1 MNFIM
6 EEDLYKSA
14 IVTTNGVRSVLLG
27 DTPNV
32 EEYQKNLNALGQI
45 VSSSSQSQE
54 YRSKILANNSL
65 PDVLVEIL
73 NRSFDDNVP
82 TDELNFTLYIRLVRG
97 ILLLARNLV
106 ITKQFVEF
114 SSILSN
120 LKNFNN
126 KVPHNHEFYL
136 KTLVVYIQ
144 CLANMSHITGDQNIV
159 AETVETFFK
168 SEDLMSLIANVD
180 QMKMPFATFLKNIL
194 LNSDNLY
201 DVLTHDD
208 TILRYIISELDNAD
222 IHNED
227 LDQYSSLLI
236 LTFQNIIAHET
247 YNKWLKRIDCKG
259 AEFTKLMKLNQV
271 IVTSKEDWDNYQLTA
286 MLAWIFDNFL
296 VFSEISKSILLS
308 LIYDPLEL
316 KRVHLNLII
325 LLDCLSDLGKFEATK
340 QFLEHYNAIEELIS
354 LLRVVHENVDRKT
367 LKNKEKIEDTEGRK
381 EFPQVKSLIIEVIA
395 FLVHGSFEI
404 QEKMRELHGLELVL
418 SNCMIDDNDPFIKER
433 AIVCVKF
440 LLANNEKNQQFVAD
454 LEAKQ
459 TVDDDALREVG
470 YEVQIEDGNVKLR
483 QTENQKLQE
492 I

>member
-1 MNFIM
+1 MM
-6 EEDLYKSA
+6 EEELYKSV
-14 IVTTNGVRSVLLG
+14 IVTAKSVRSVLLEE
-27 DTPNV
+27 TSNV
-32 EEYQKNLNALGQI
+32 EDCQKNLNALGQI
-45 VSSSSQSQE
+45 VSASSQSQE
-54 YRSKILANNSL
+54 YRSQILANNGL

-73 NRSFDDNVP
+73 NRSFQDNVP
-82 TDELNFTLYIRLVRG
+82 TEELKFTLYIRLMRG

-114 SSILSN
+114 SSILSS
-120 LKNFNN
+120 LENFNQ
-126 KVPHNHEFYL
+126 KVSHNNEFYL

-144 CLANMSHITGDQNIV
+144 FLANMSQITREQNIV
-159 AETVETFFK
+159 AEIVETFFK
-168 SEDLMSLIANVD
+168 NEDLMSLIANDD
-180 QMKMPFATFLKNIL
+180 QMKMPFAAFLKNIL

-208 TILRYIISELDNAD
+208 TILRYTISELDKAD

-247 YNKWLKRIDCKG
+247 YSKWLKRIDCES
-259 AEFTKLMKLNQV
+259 AEFSRIMKLNQV

-354 LLRVVHENVDRKT
+354 LLRVVHESVDRKT
-367 LKNKEKIEDTEGRK
+367 LKNKEKIEETVGKK

-459 TVDDDALREVG
+459 TVDDDALKEVG

-483 QTENQKLQE
+483 KTENQKLQE

>member
-1 MNFIM
+1 MM
-6 EEDLYKSA
+6 EEELYKSV
-14 IVTTNGVRSVLLG
+14 IVTAKSVRSVLLEE
-27 DTPNV
+27 TSNV
-32 EEYQKNLNALGQI
+32 EDCQKNLNALGQI
-45 VSSSSQSQE
+45 VSASSQSQE
-54 YRSKILANNSL
+54 YRSQILANNGL

-73 NRSFDDNVP
+73 NRSFQDNVP
-82 TDELNFTLYIRLVRG
+82 TEELKFTLYIRLMRG

-114 SSILSN
+114 SSILSS
-120 LKNFNN
+120 LENFNQ
-126 KVPHNHEFYL
+126 KVSHNNEFYS

-144 CLANMSHITGDQNIV
+144 FLANMSQITREQNIV
-159 AETVETFFK
+159 AEIVETFFK
-168 SEDLMSLIANVD
+168 NEDLMSLIANDD
-180 QMKMPFATFLKNIL
+180 QMKMPFAAFLKNIL
-194 LNSDNLY
+194 SNSDNLY

-208 TILRYIISELDNAD
+208 TILRYTISELDKAD

-247 YNKWLKRIDCKG
+247 YSKWLKRIDCES
-259 AEFTKLMKLNQV
+259 AEFSRIMKLNQV

-308 LIYDPLEL
+308 SIYDPLEL

-354 LLRVVHENVDRKT
+354 LLRVVHESVDRKT
-367 LKNKEKIEDTEGRK
+367 LKNKEKIEETVGKK

-459 TVDDDALREVG
+459 TVDDDALKEVG

-483 QTENQKLQE
+483 KTENQKLQE

>member
-1 MNFIM
+1 MM
-6 EEDLYKSA
+6 EGELYKSA
-14 IVTTNGVRSVLLG
+14 LVTTNSVRSVLLEE
-27 DTPNV
+27 TPDV
-32 EEYQKNLNALGQI
+32 EDYQKNLHALGQI
-45 VSSSSQSQE
+45 LSASSQSQE
-54 YRSKILANNSL
+54 NRSQILANNNL

-73 NRSFDDNVP
+73 NRSFDDHIP
-82 TDELNFTLYIRLVRG
+82 TEDLKFTLYIRLMRG
-97 ILLLARNLV
+97 ILLLTRNLV
-106 ITKQFVEF
+106 ITKQFVET
-114 SSILSN
+114 SSILAN
-120 LKNFNN
+120 LKMFNH

-144 CLANMSHITGDQNIV
+144 CLANMSHISRDQNIV
-159 AETVETFFK
+159 AEIVETFFK
-168 SEDLMSLIANVD
+168 NEDLMSLIAND
-180 QMKMPFATFLKNIL
+180 EHMKMPFAAFLKNIL

-201 DVLTHDD
+201 DILTHDD
-208 TILRYIISELDNAD
+208 TILRYILNQLDNAD

-247 YNKWLKRIDCKG
+247 YGKWLKRTDCKSG
-259 AEFTKLMKLNQV
+259 EFSKVMKLNQV

-286 MLAWIFDNFL
+286 MLTWIFENFL
-296 VFSEISKSILLS
+296 VFSEMSKNILLS

-316 KRVHLNLII
+316 RSVHLNLII

-367 LKNKEKIEDTEGRK
+367 LKNKEKIEEAEGKK

-459 TVDDDALREVG
+459 TVDDDALRQVG

>member
-1 MNFIM
+1 MM
-6 EEDLYKSA
+6 EEELYKS
-14 IVTTNGVRSVLLG
+14 VTVTVKSVRSVLLEE
-27 DTPNV
+27 TPNV
-32 EEYQKNLNALGQI
+32 EDYQKNLNALGQI
-45 VSSSSQSQE
+45 VSASSQSQE
-54 YRSKILANNSL
+54 YRSQILANNGL
-65 PDVLVEIL
+65 PDILVEIL
-73 NRSFDDNVP
+73 NRSFQDNVP
-82 TDELNFTLYIRLVRG
+82 TEELKFTLYIRLMRG

-114 SSILSN
+114 SSILSS
-120 LKNFNN
+120 LENFNQ
-126 KVPHNHEFYL
+126 KVSHNHEFYL

-144 CLANMSHITGDQNIV
+144 FLANMSHITREQNIV
-159 AETVETFFK
+159 AEIVETFFK
-168 SEDLMSLIANVD
+168 NEDLMSLIANDD
-180 QMKMPFATFLKNIL
+180 QMKVPFAAFLKNIL

-208 TILRYIISELDNAD
+208 TILRYTISELDKAD

-247 YNKWLKRIDCKG
+247 YSKWLKRIDCES
-259 AEFTKLMKLNQV
+259 AEFSRIMKLNQV

-354 LLRVVHENVDRKT
+354 LLRVVHESVDRKT
-367 LKNKEKIEDTEGRK
+367 LKNKEKIEETVGKK

-459 TVDDDALREVG
+459 TVDDDALKEVG

-483 QTENQKLQE
+483 KTENQKLQE